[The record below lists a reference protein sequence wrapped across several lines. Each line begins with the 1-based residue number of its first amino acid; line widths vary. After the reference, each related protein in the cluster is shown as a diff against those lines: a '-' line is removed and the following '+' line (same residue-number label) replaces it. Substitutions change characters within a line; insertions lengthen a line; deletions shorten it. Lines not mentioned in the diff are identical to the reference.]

1 MSMTSVPPRPAA
13 AGAKITPENFRYLCD
28 AIYEDSGIVLDE
40 SKHYLIEARLTP
52 VLRTEGL
59 DGLDSLCNLIR
70 AVSGKKLRARVVE
83 AMTTN
88 ETLFF
93 RDVKPFDALRDV
105 IFPELFERR
114 AAERKVR
121 IWCAACSS
129 GQEPYSIGILW
140 RELAPPGW
148 SLQITA
154 TDLSD
159 EILAKARSGRYL
171 QLEVNRGLP
180 AKYLVK
186 YFGREEADWIVK
198 PEVRELIRWEKFNL
212 LDDMRRLGPF
222 DLVFCRNVLIYFDQQ
237 TKARIIAGIRGRMN
251 RGAYL
256 FLGAS
261 ETTLNLDET
270 LLRKSV
276 GPSVAYQ
283 NPE

>member
-1 MSMTSVPPRPAA
+1 MSITSVSTRPAA
-13 AGAKITPENFRYLCD
+13 AGASISPENYKFLCD
-28 AIYEDSGIVLDE
+28 VIYRDSGIVLDE
-40 SKHYLIEARLTP
+40 SKLYLIEARLTP
-52 VLRTEGL
+52 LVRQEGL
-59 DGLDSLCNLIR
+59 DGLDSLCNSVR
-70 AVSGKKLRARVVE
+70 AVSGRRLRERVVE

-105 IFPELFERR
+105 VFPELFERR
-114 AAERKVR
+114 RAEWKVR

-129 GQEPYSIGILW
+129 GQEPYSIGMLW

-148 SLQITA
+148 SVEITA
-154 TDLSD
+154 TDISG
-159 EILAKARSGRYL
+159 EILDKARSGRYL

-186 YFGREEADWIVK
+186 YFRREDADWVVV
-198 PEVRELIRWEKFNL
+198 PQVRELIRWEKFNL
-212 LDDMRRLGPF
+212 LDPMTSLGPF

-237 TKARIIAGIRGRMN
+237 TKSKILSGIRGRMN

-270 LLRKSV
+270 LARKQV
-276 GPSVAYQ
+276 GPAVAYQ

>member
-1 MSMTSVPPRPAA
+1 MSLTSAPTRPAVP
-13 AGAKITPENFRYLCD
+13 KISPENFRFLCD
-28 AIYEDSGIVLDE
+28 AIYKDSGIVLDE
-40 SKHYLIEARLTP
+40 SKHYLVEARLTP
-52 VLRTEGL
+52 VVRTEGL
-59 DGLDSLCNLIR
+59 EGLDSLCNLIR
-70 AVSGKKLRARVVE
+70 AVSGAKLRARVVE

-93 RDVKPFDALRDV
+93 RDVKPFDSLRDV
-105 IFPELFERR
+105 IFPELFERKR
-114 AAERKVR
+114 AERRIR

-129 GQEPYSIGILW
+129 GQEPYSIGMLW
-140 RELAPPGW
+140 REAAPAGW
-148 SLQITA
+148 DLQILA

-159 EILAKARSGRYL
+159 DILAKARSGSFL

-180 AKYLVK
+180 ARYLVK
-186 YFGREEADWIVK
+186 YFERVEANWVVK
-198 PEVRELIRWEKFNL
+198 PTVRELIRWEKFNL
-212 LDDMRRLGPF
+212 LDNMRLMGPF
-222 DLVFCRNVLIYFDQQ
+222 DLVFCRNVLIYFDHG
-237 TKARIIAGIRGRMN
+237 TKARIISGIRGRMN

-270 LLRKSV
+270 LVRKQV